1 MLVLALAQISSTAL
15 TRTLRLLKL
24 DLKAISEKN
33 IFSPQWLFVP
43 TICAERTHKT
53 IGKQE
58 SGQVSLNRP
67 YRGGENA
74 HFHYFYGFRREVDI
88 ENLLNHLKTCETDAS
103 LEDY

>member
-24 DLKAISEKN
+24 DLKAISEKIYFHHN
-33 IFSPQWLFVP
+33 GFLFRRS
-43 TICAERTHKT
+43 ALRAHKT

-74 HFHYFYGFRREVDI
+74 HFHYFYGFRIEVDI
-88 ENLLNHLKTCETDAS
+88 ENLINHLKTCETVAS